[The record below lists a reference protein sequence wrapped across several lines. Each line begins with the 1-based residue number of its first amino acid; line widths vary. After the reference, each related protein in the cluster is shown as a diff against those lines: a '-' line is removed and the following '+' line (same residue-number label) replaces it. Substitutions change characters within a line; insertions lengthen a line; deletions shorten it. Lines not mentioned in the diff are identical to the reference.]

1 VATERPLLPAIVE
14 STLAISRLFDR
25 LGVRHLVGGSVAS
38 SLMGLPRTTM
48 DVDFVADLSLS
59 MVAEFVALAG
69 ERFYVDEER
78 ARHAVVRR
86 SQFNLID
93 VGRGF
98 KVDVYLDRRDP
109 LSASTFLR
117 SQLVRLGPADTDCV
131 RISAPEDI
139 VLEKLR
145 WYRLGG
151 EVSERQWLDV
161 LGVLK
166 VQAPTID
173 RGYLRRWADEIG
185 VRDLLDRAFE
195 DAGYA

>member
-1 VATERPLLPAIVE
+1 VATDRPLLPAIVE
-14 STLAISRLFDR
+14 STLAISRLFEQ

-38 SLMGLPRTTM
+38 SLMGLPRTTQ
-48 DVDFVADLSLS
+48 DVDFVADLELS
-59 MVAEFVALAG
+59 NVAEFVALAS
-69 ERFYVDEER
+69 RSFYVDEER
-78 ARHAVVRR
+78 ARHAVARR

-98 KVDVYLDRRDP
+98 KVDVYLDRRDR
-109 LSASTFLR
+109 LSASTYLR
-117 SQLVRLGPADTDCV
+117 SQLVQLGPMDSDCV
-131 RISAPEDI
+131 RVSAPEDI
-139 VLEKLR
+139 VIEKLR
-145 WYRLGG
+145 WYRMGG

-173 RGYLRRWADEIG
+173 RAYLRHWADEIG

-195 DAGYA
+195 DAGYT

>member
-1 VATERPLLPAIVE
+1 
-14 STLAISRLFDR
+14 
-25 LGVRHLVGGSVAS
+25 
-38 SLMGLPRTTM
+38 M